1 MYNLLNPKEKE
12 KLTIVDIKK
21 DQLLFHEN
29 EVCIS
34 VALVISG
41 QIIIR
46 SIDLNGKEIIYNI
59 INEGGI
65 FANNLLFSND
75 KRYKG
80 DVLATQ
86 KSKVALLSEDNL
98 IEILMNNEIFLRTYL
113 SVQAENIKQ
122 INFMVKLLS
131 LDSARERFIYYLEY
145 HHRLIEIESITRLS
159 KELSLTRETLSRLIS
174 SLIKEKIIIKEKQLI
189 KLIN

>member
-29 EVCIS
+29 EVCVS

-80 DVLATQ
+80 DVIATQ

-98 IEILMNNEIFLRTYL
+98 IEILMNNVIFLRSYL

>member
-29 EVCIS
+29 EVCVS

-80 DVLATQ
+80 DVIVTK
-86 KSKVALLSEDNL
+86 KSKVAFLSEDDL

-131 LDSARERFIYYLEY
+131 FDSARERFIYYLEY

>member
-1 MYNLLNPKEKE
+1 MYNLLSSKEKE

-29 EVCIS
+29 EVCVS

-145 HHRLIEIESITRLS
+145 HHRHIKIESITRLS

>member
-1 MYNLLNPKEKE
+1 
-12 KLTIVDIKK
+12 
-21 DQLLFHEN
+21 
-29 EVCIS
+29 
-34 VALVISG
+34 
-41 QIIIR
+41 
-46 SIDLNGKEIIYNI
+46 
-59 INEGGI
+59 
-65 FANNLLFSND
+65 
-75 KRYKG
+75 
-80 DVLATQ
+80 
-86 KSKVALLSEDNL
+86 
-98 IEILMNNEIFLRTYL
+98 MNNEIFLRTYL

>member
-29 EVCIS
+29 EVCVS

-41 QIIIR
+41 QIVIR

-86 KSKVALLSEDNL
+86 KSKVALLSKDNL

>member
-1 MYNLLNPKEKE
+1 MYNLLSSKEKE

-29 EVCIS
+29 EVCVS

-80 DVLATQ
+80 DVIATQ

-131 LDSARERFIYYLEY
+131 LDSARERFIYYL
-145 HHRLIEIESITRLS
+145 
-159 KELSLTRETLSRLIS
+159 
-174 SLIKEKIIIKEKQLI
+174 
-189 KLIN
+189 

>member
-29 EVCIS
+29 EVCVS

-41 QIIIR
+41 QIVIR

>member
-29 EVCIS
+29 EVCVS

-65 FANNLLFSND
+65 FANNLLFSNN

-80 DVLATQ
+80 DVIVTK

-98 IEILMNNEIFLRTYL
+98 IEILMNNVVFLRSYL

>member
-1 MYNLLNPKEKE
+1 MYNLLSSKEKE

-29 EVCIS
+29 EVCVS

-80 DVLATQ
+80 DVIATQ

-98 IEILMNNEIFLRTYL
+98 IEILMNNVVFLRSYL

-174 SLIKEKIIIKEKQLI
+174 SLIKEKIIIKEKQII

>member
-1 MYNLLNPKEKE
+1 MYNLLSSKEKE

-29 EVCIS
+29 EVCVS

-41 QIIIR
+41 QIVIR

-86 KSKVALLSEDNL
+86 KSKVALLSKDNL

>member
-29 EVCIS
+29 EVCVS

-41 QIIIR
+41 QIVIR

-86 KSKVALLSEDNL
+86 KSKVALLSKDNL

-145 HHRLIEIESITRLS
+145 HHRHIKIESITRLS

>member
-29 EVCIS
+29 EVCVS

-80 DVLATQ
+80 DVIATQ

-98 IEILMNNEIFLRTYL
+98 IEILMNNVVFLRTYL

>member
-21 DQLLFHEN
+21 DKLLFNEN
-29 EVCIS
+29 EVCVS

-80 DVLATQ
+80 DVIATQ

-98 IEILMNNEIFLRTYL
+98 IEILMNNVVFLRSYL

-131 LDSARERFIYYLEY
+131 FDSARERFIYYLEY

>member
-1 MYNLLNPKEKE
+1 MYNLLSSKEKE

-29 EVCIS
+29 EVCVS

-80 DVLATQ
+80 DVIATQ

-98 IEILMNNEIFLRTYL
+98 IEILMNNVVFLRSYL

>member
-29 EVCIS
+29 EVCVS
-34 VALVISG
+34 VALLISG

-80 DVLATQ
+80 DVIATQ

>member
-29 EVCIS
+29 EVCVS

-80 DVLATQ
+80 DVIVTK
-86 KSKVALLSEDNL
+86 KSKVAFLSEDDL
-98 IEILMNNEIFLRTYL
+98 IEILMNNVAFLKTYL
-113 SVQAENIKQ
+113 SLQAENIKQ

-131 LDSARERFIYYLEY
+131 FDSARERFIYYLEY

>member
-1 MYNLLNPKEKE
+1 MYNLLSSKEKE

-29 EVCIS
+29 EVCVS

-80 DVLATQ
+80 DVIATQ

>member
-29 EVCIS
+29 EVCVS

-80 DVLATQ
+80 DVIATQ

>member
-29 EVCIS
+29 EVCVS

-41 QIIIR
+41 QIVIR

-145 HHRLIEIESITRLS
+145 HHRHIKIESITRLS

>member
-29 EVCIS
+29 EVCVS

-80 DVLATQ
+80 DVIVT
-86 KSKVALLSEDNL
+86 K
-98 IEILMNNEIFLRTYL
+98 
-113 SVQAENIKQ
+113 
-122 INFMVKLLS
+122 
-131 LDSARERFIYYLEY
+131 
-145 HHRLIEIESITRLS
+145 
-159 KELSLTRETLSRLIS
+159 
-174 SLIKEKIIIKEKQLI
+174 
-189 KLIN
+189 

>member
-29 EVCIS
+29 EVCVS

-80 DVLATQ
+80 DVIATQ
-86 KSKVALLSEDNL
+86 KSKVSLLSEDNL

>member
-29 EVCIS
+29 EVCVS

-80 DVLATQ
+80 DVIATQ

-98 IEILMNNEIFLRTYL
+98 IEILMNNVVFLRSYL

>member
-29 EVCIS
+29 EVCVS

-41 QIIIR
+41 QIVIR

-145 HHRLIEIESITRLS
+145 HHRHIKIESITRLS

-174 SLIKEKIIIKEKQLI
+174 SLIKEKIIIKEKQLV